1 MIIDN
6 CYKLTFCIKLY
17 WKSLLYVYHI
27 VHILSNDMIVKNISI
42 LVIAVFYGGAQSLK
56 LSKYHF
62 INKKSFNIHI
72 MKEE

>member
-1 MIIDN
+1 MIIDK
-6 CYKLTFCIKLY
+6 CYKLTFYIKLY
-17 WKSLLYVYHI
+17 RKSLLYVY
-27 VHILSNDMIVKNISI
+27 HILSNDMIVKNISI

>member
-17 WKSLLYVYHI
+17 RKYLLYVY
-27 VHILSNDMIVKNISI
+27 HILSNDMIVKNISI
-42 LVIAVFYGGAQSLK
+42 LVIAVFYGAQSLK